1 MTAAAPRPRLRE
13 RMGAG
18 RSSLR
23 LLGPV
28 VWVVIG
34 VLVGAALGALLGSN
48 REAVFRAE
56 TVFSVLPETQI
67 SSQALGGASGGQ
79 DATAFIQSELV
90 VLNGPERQAEVQ
102 RELGLDSPPAFS
114 SSQVGLT
121 FVIRVSGEGA
131 SPEEAVAVVAAVAD
145 GYAEERRASLGSDLE
160 RASASVEAQLEQLS
174 QTLLSPQLAPSTVDA
189 EPTQVVALRE
199 EYGRLLSVS
208 SALNLATGQVE
219 RAVSTL
225 QPPAVTRSGALSPTL
240 LFALGGALLG
250 ALVASGARLAFG
262 RTSGR
267 LQDAADLEG
276 LGVPVLLPALPAVS
290 TADLPG
296 AVMRVAREARLL
308 AARAV
313 PAAGW
318 GRTTLVLFG
327 TTSEASSG
335 FVAAALAG
343 RLAERGPVLLVLA
356 GDVVRPGM
364 HVRLGLPKQVDGLL
378 DLPAGPVAAE
388 ALRALAVPSALPG
401 VNVLARGRADARPE
415 SLQRLIDDG
424 LIEAAEDTG
433 WTVVIDAPPLDRSLA
448 AVDLSRRAGG
458 GVLVVGRGRSRARD
472 VLAARDIL
480 QAQVVALVGVVLA
493 PSQPAAPAPGP
504 TGAPARVGR
513 QSSTGGGW
521 TRPAQPAAA
530 RRDGTGKPVR
540 GPAPLGR
547 QGHQTVPGPASR
559 GPAEIGG
566 PSVRRHMP
574 APAPAPPSG
583 PTDAPPRSVEQPA
596 AGHPT
601 SPAEASDGTEQEGV
615 ARATSAPQPHP

>member
-1 MTAAAPRPRLRE
+1 MTAAAPQFGLRE
-13 RMGAG
+13 RIGAG
-18 RSSLR
+18 RSPLR

-28 VWVVIG
+28 VWAVVG
-34 VLVGAALGALLGSN
+34 VLVGAALGALLGST

-56 TVFSVLPETQI
+56 TVFSVLPEAQI

-102 RELGLDSPPAFS
+102 RELGLDSSPAFS

-145 GYAEERRASLGSDLE
+145 GYAEERRASLGADLE
-160 RASASVEAQLEQLS
+160 RASASVNAQLEQLS
-174 QTLLSPQLAPSTVDA
+174 QTLLSPQFAPSTVGA

-208 SALNLATGQVE
+208 SGLSLATGQLE

-225 QPPAVTRSGALSPTL
+225 QPPAVTSSDALSPTL

-262 RTSGR
+262 RSSGR
-267 LQDAADLEG
+267 LQDSADLEG
-276 LGVPVLLPALPAVS
+276 LGVPVLLPALPAVP

-296 AVMRVAREARLL
+296 AVLRVAREARLL
-308 AARAV
+308 AARTV
-313 PAAGW
+313 PAG
-318 GRTTLVLFG
+318 GRERTALVLFG

-356 GDVVRPGM
+356 GDVVRPGT
-364 HVRLGLPKQVDGLL
+364 HVRLGLPEQVDGLL
-378 DLPAGPVAAE
+378 DLPAGPVVAE

-401 VNVLARGRADARPE
+401 VNVLARGRADVRPE
-415 SLQRLIDDG
+415 SLQELIDDG

-433 WTVVIDAPPLDRSLA
+433 WTVVVDAPPLDRSLA

-480 QAQVVALVGVVLA
+480 QAQSVALVGVVLA
-493 PSQPAAPAPGP
+493 ASRPAAPVPK
-504 TGAPARVGR
+504 GAPARVR
-513 QSSTGGGW
+513 QQSSTGGGW
-521 TRPAQPAAA
+521 SRPGQLAAA
-530 RRDGTGKPVR
+530 RRGGTV
-540 GPAPLGR
+540 GR
-547 QGHQTVPGPASR
+547 QSDRTVPGPASQR
-559 GPAEIGG
+559 PSETDG
-566 PSVRRHMP
+566 PSVRRP
-574 APAPAPPSG
+574 VPVTAPSPPSG
-583 PTDAPPRSVEQPA
+583 PIDAAPRSVEQPA
-596 AGHPT
+596 VQQPT
-601 SPAEASDGTEQEGV
+601 SPAENSDRIEQEGV
-615 ARATSAPQPHP
+615 GGATSVPQRSP